1 MMKDYKNMTQ
11 EELEKELAEI
21 VKITMNNLLVTH
33 SPSIE
38 TDNIFSGEMEKYY
51 FDNPA
56 NVSLNNNELTITEE
70 NTNESL
76 HFDASKI
83 ENISP
88 MSKNDSMVFKQ
99 ENVFAILYDGGQIIT
114 FYFDY
119 KQS

>member
-1 MMKDYKNMTQ
+1 MKDYSKMTQ

-21 VKITMNNLLVTH
+21 VKIRMNNLLVTH

-70 NTNESL
+70 NTDENL
-76 HFDASKI
+76 CFDASKI
-83 ENISP
+83 EDISP
-88 MSKNDSMVFKQ
+88 VSKNDKWVHQQ
-99 ENVFAILYDGGQIIT
+99 ENVFAMLYDGGQIVT
-114 FYFDY
+114 FYFD
-119 KQS
+119 

>member
-21 VKITMNNLLVTH
+21 VKIKMNNLLVTH
-33 SPSIE
+33 SPSVE
-38 TDNIFSGEMEKYY
+38 KDNLLSGEMEKYY

-56 NVSLNNNELTITEE
+56 NVSLKNNQLTISEE

-83 ENISP
+83 EDISP
-88 MSKNDSMVFKQ
+88 VSKNDSLLFQQ
-99 ENVFAILYDGGQIIT
+99 ENVCAMQYDGGQIVT
-114 FYFDY
+114 LYFD
-119 KQS
+119 

>member
-1 MMKDYKNMTQ
+1 MKDYSKMTQ

-21 VKITMNNLLVTH
+21 VKIRMNNLLVTH

-56 NVSLNNNELTITEE
+56 NVSLKNNELTISEE

-76 HFDASKI
+76 YFDVSKI
-83 ENISP
+83 EDISP
-88 MSKNDSMVFKQ
+88 VEKNDSLVFKQ
-99 ENVFAILYDGGQIIT
+99 ENVFAMQHDGGQIVT
-114 FYFDY
+114 FYFD
-119 KQS
+119 

>member
-1 MMKDYKNMTQ
+1 MTKDYEIMTQ

-83 ENISP
+83 EDISP

-99 ENVFAILYDGGQIIT
+99 ENVCAMQYDGGQIIT
-114 FYFDY
+114 FYFD
-119 KQS
+119 

>member
-1 MMKDYKNMTQ
+1 MKDYSRMTQ

-21 VKITMNNLLVTH
+21 VKIRMNNLLVTH

-56 NVSLNNNELTITEE
+56 NVSLKNNELTISEE

-76 HFDASKI
+76 YFDVSKI
-83 ENISP
+83 EDISP
-88 MSKNDSMVFKQ
+88 VEKNDSLVFKQ
-99 ENVFAILYDGGQIIT
+99 ENVFAMQHDGGQIVT
-114 FYFDY
+114 FYFD
-119 KQS
+119 

>member
-1 MMKDYKNMTQ
+1 MMKDYEIMTQ

-56 NVSLNNNELTITEE
+56 NVSLKNNELTISEE

-76 HFDASKI
+76 YFDVSKI
-83 ENISP
+83 EDISP
-88 MSKNDSMVFKQ
+88 VEKNDSLVFKQ
-99 ENVFAILYDGGQIIT
+99 ENVFAMQHDGGQIVT
-114 FYFDY
+114 FYFD
-119 KQS
+119 